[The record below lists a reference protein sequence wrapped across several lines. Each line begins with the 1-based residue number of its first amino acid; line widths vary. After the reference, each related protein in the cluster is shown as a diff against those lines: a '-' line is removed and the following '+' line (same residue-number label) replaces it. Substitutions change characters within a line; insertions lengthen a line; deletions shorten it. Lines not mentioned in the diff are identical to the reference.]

1 MNIPRRFKAKVWMNQ
16 KGGVGKSILSYNDA
30 FFLAESGKRTLYLD
44 GDEQGN
50 GSKRLAEYAV
60 PGLVTSDLFKEGALT
75 PIVPVDGQN
84 LYVLM
89 ADDALIKA
97 ERTDIDD
104 GEMVTLLRKNLDIIA
119 QDFDYVVIDTAG
131 SNSRIANAF
140 LVASDYVAIPF
151 RVDPFSIDVAK
162 KVLTRVA
169 FVQQKW
175 NPNLVNL
182 GIVPNEFDSG
192 QPAQVDWL
200 KQLVGAYRPFLTAG
214 LVNKSVSYK
223 EAALEG
229 VPVWKLR
236 GGDGESSS
244 PVKTA
249 ARLAG
254 KEVKAVFQIML
265 DRMEKANG

>member
-1 MNIPRRFKAKVWMNQ
+1 MNIPRKFKAKAWANQ

-30 FFLAESGKRTLYLD
+30 FFLAESGKRTLYID

-50 GSKRLAEYAV
+50 GSKRLVEYAV
-60 PGLVTSDLFKEGALT
+60 SNLVTSDLFKASSLS
-75 PIVPVDGQN
+75 PIIPIDGQN

-97 ERTDIDD
+97 ERTDMDD
-104 GEMVTLLRKNLDIIA
+104 GEMVELLKMNLATVA
-119 QDFDYVVIDTAG
+119 QHFDYVVIDTAG
-131 SNSRIANAF
+131 SNSRIANSF
-140 LVASDYVAIPF
+140 LVASDFVAIPF

-175 NPNLVNL
+175 NPGLVNL

-200 KQLVGAYRPFLTAG
+200 KQLVSAYRPFLTAG

-229 VPVWKLR
+229 VPVWRLR
-236 GGDGESSS
+236 GGDGESNA

-249 ARLAG
+249 ARNAG